1 MRIARVEGVAS
12 PVRKVDGF
20 AGRRIVIVSL
30 IGGSSESLMA
40 AADPLQAAVGDFV
53 LVAEGRSARA
63 TLDPADP
70 DSSVLDAAVVA
81 IVRREEVTPS
91 VLDRLDR

>member
-1 MRIARVEGVAS
+1 MRIGRVEGVAS

-20 AGRRIVIVSL
+20 AGRRIVLVSVV
-30 IGGSSESLMA
+30 GGSSDLIA
-40 AADPLQAAVGDFV
+40 AADPLQAAVGDLV
-53 LVAEGRSARA
+53 LVAEGRSARV

-70 DSSVLDAAVVA
+70 DSSVLDAAVIA

-91 VLDRLDR
+91 VLDRLDS